1 MSISSLSYRSLVA
14 GVSAIAML
22 FAIASTASAHHGKQS
37 LSGKGTMT
45 ITDEMTCGPNACFTV
60 SLDFPASGNQNISAT
75 ATGEGTTDLST
86 CKNKSGSSC
95 CVTAITLSFTF
106 DRGGNPAAGIDCAFA
121 GKECDKPANSPT
133 SANFKGKLECTD
145 GTGEL
150 MGRTASGKL
159 SSKVSSSTGNG
170 PASASLHFK

>member
-1 MSISSLSYRSLVA
+1 MTVSSLSYRSLVA
-14 GVSAIAML
+14 GASAITML
-22 FAIASTASAHHGKQS
+22 FAIASPASAHHGKRS

-45 ITDEMTCGPNACFTV
+45 ISDQTTCGPNDCYAV
-60 SLDFPASGNQNISAT
+60 NLDFPASGNQDISAT
-75 ATGEGTTDLST
+75 ATGEGMTDQST
-86 CKNKSGSSC
+86 CKNKSGGSC

-106 DRGGNPAAGIDCAFA
+106 DRGGNPAAGIDCTFA
-121 GKECDKPANSPT
+121 GNECDKPASSPT
-133 SANFKGKLECTD
+133 SATFKGKLECID

-159 SSKVSSSTGNG
+159 SAKVSTSTGEG